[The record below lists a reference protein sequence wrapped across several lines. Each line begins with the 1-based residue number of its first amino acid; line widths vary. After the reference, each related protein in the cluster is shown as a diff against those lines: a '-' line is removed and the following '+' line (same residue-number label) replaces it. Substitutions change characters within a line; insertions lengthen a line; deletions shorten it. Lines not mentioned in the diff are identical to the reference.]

1 MTIHRH
7 YQYGATTGAITL
19 TALAVICLYR
29 DLHAPAAGLAL
40 GAAVLTEAAVRERRR
55 HRRVLAEHE
64 WARQQALGLNPAP
77 LRPCCLL
84 ARTSRGRAHHHTCTR
99 DARTVLLGATEAE
112 LRSNSSE
119 DSTT

>member
-19 TALAVICLYR
+19 TALAAICLYR
-29 DLHAPAAGLAL
+29 DLYAPAAGLAL

-64 WARQQALGLNPAP
+64 WARRRALGLNPAP

-84 ARTSRGRAHHHTCTR
+84 GQASGGTVHRQCTR
-99 DARTVLLGATEAE
+99 VSVAALIHLAE
-112 LRSNSSE
+112 DNTPTTK
-119 DSTT
+119 DSA